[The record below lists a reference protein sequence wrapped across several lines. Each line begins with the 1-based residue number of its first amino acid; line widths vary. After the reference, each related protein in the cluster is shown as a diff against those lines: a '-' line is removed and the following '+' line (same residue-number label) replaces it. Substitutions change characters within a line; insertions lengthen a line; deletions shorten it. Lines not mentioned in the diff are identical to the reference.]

1 MANKHAPESEKFR
14 RVRHGKLSD
23 ASREPSVP
31 PPGGLADAS
40 RGSVGSGETAGGASS
55 PSTNANNAGGSEFA
69 SGRVAGRTGVP
80 PVGGKSGGAVP
91 PQYGAAL
98 SAQGQRTTPR
108 EGERCPGGAA
118 ARGPTASAS
127 REREP
132 GEPSVLATGWRSDP
146 DSPREHFIPVRRDDL
161 LRALTT
167 DLTTTPADAER
178 LRRICQLLEEAYHL
192 VHYRRYRG
200 ILETYA
206 PFDPDSDTH
215 CLAESDPAER
225 TRAAAAVCDRL
236 ASLLLQ
242 ANFRKLDR
250 EEINEALEAASDWGL
265 RLRVNFAEFERLEV
279 YARGEGVID
288 RQRRSWR
295 TLFRQRPVEIPV
307 YQRLAIVFR
316 FRPEAEKGSGAKAS
330 LTAADGQAAIAA
342 AAPDTGV
349 RIKLFKNIPK
359 YDIEMLLPGV
369 EVRMTWIDRGR
380 ILLPTV
386 SGLALTAYKI
396 IRGAIVIAF
405 AGAYGFAGMV
415 GLIIGTLGYGVKS
428 LIGYLRTKD
437 KYHLQLTQ
445 NLYYRNLDN
454 NAGALFRIVAEAE
467 EQEMREVMLAYF
479 LLWRDAGP
487 DGWTARQLDE
497 ACESFLE
504 KLLGSEVDFEVGDA
518 IRKLE
523 QLRLVDSRPGHRW
536 TAIPLDET
544 YRRLQERWQAFVRE
558 LDPQ

>member
-1 MANKHAPESEKFR
+1 MANKHAPDSEKFR
-14 RVRHGKLSD
+14 RVRHGKLRD
-23 ASREPSVP
+23 ASRDSHAPSAEVP
-31 PPGGLADAS
+31 
-40 RGSVGSGETAGGASS
+40 
-55 PSTNANNAGGSEFA
+55 AGGSP
-69 SGRVAGRTGVP
+69 VAGDQAGGGPAGVTGRNEDATADLGLDLP
-80 PVGGKSGGAVP
+80 PSSRRPTLRPAPQQAQP
-91 PQYGAAL
+91 PSASGAAL
-98 SAQGQRTTPR
+98 GVSPTVSPGGFGARSGGGVPR
-108 EGERCPGGAA
+108 EAKPVSRGRGWFRAA
-118 ARGPTASAS
+118 VAAMSDS
-127 REREP
+127 RERRERREP
-132 GEPSVLATGWRSDP
+132 GTLPSGWRSDP
-146 DSPREHFIPVRRDDL
+146 DSPREHFIPLQRDDL
-161 LRALTT
+161 LRALTA
-167 DLTTTPADAER
+167 DLTTTTGDAGR

-215 CLAESDPAER
+215 SLSVTDPAER
-225 TRAAAAVCDRL
+225 TRAAAAVCDRIG
-236 ASLLLQ
+236 SLLAQ
-242 ANFRKLDR
+242 ANFRRLDR

-279 YARGEGVID
+279 YARGEGVVD

-295 TLFRQRPVEIPV
+295 TMFRQHPVEVPV

-316 FRPEAEKGSGAKAS
+316 FRAEAASGGQA
-330 LTAADGQAAIAA
+330 TAAPPSDS
-342 AAPDTGV
+342 GV

-369 EVRMTWIDRGR
+369 EVRMSWLDRGR
-380 ILLPTV
+380 IILPTI

-405 AGAYGFAGMV
+405 AGAYGFVGLV
-415 GLIIGTLGYGVKS
+415 GLIVGTLGYGVKS
-428 LIGYLRTKD
+428 LMGYLRTKD

-467 EQEMREVMLAYF
+467 EQEMREVVLAYF

-487 DGWTARQLDE
+487 EGWTARQLDA
-497 ACESFLE
+497 ACESFLAE
-504 KLLGSEVDFEVGDA
+504 LLGSEVDFEVGDA

-536 TAIPLDET
+536 TAVSLDET
-544 YRRLQERWQAFVRE
+544 YRRLQERWHAFLRE
-558 LDPQ
+558 LEPR

>member
-1 MANKHAPESEKFR
+1 MANKHAPETEKFR
-14 RVRHGKLSD
+14 RVRHGKLHD
-23 ASREPSVP
+23 ASREPATVVAPS
-31 PPGGLADAS
+31 ADSPA
-40 RGSVGSGETAGGASS
+40 ASS
-55 PSTNANNAGGSEFA
+55 QVQDQAPEG
-69 SGRVAGRTGVP
+69 TGVAAPSPASP
-80 PVGGKSGGAVP
+80 PVASP
-91 PQYGAAL
+91 P
-98 SAQGQRTTPR
+98 SMPKT
-108 EGERCPGGAA
+108 GAA
-118 ARGPTASAS
+118 APGAKAAPAAAAASMAKAAPAAS
-127 REREP
+127 RERREP
-132 GEPSVLATGWRSDP
+132 VEPPILASGWRSDP
-146 DSPREHFIPVRRDDL
+146 DSPREHFIPVQRDDL
-161 LRALTT
+161 LRALTA
-167 DLTTTPADAER
+167 DLTTTAADADR

-200 ILETYA
+200 ILATYA
-206 PFDPDSDTH
+206 PFDPDADTH
-215 CLAESDPAER
+215 SLAVSDPAER
-225 TRAAAAVCDRL
+225 SRAAAAVCDKL

-242 ANFRKLDR
+242 ANFRRLDR

-295 TLFRQRPVEIPV
+295 TLFRHRPVEVPV

-316 FRPEAEKGSGAKAS
+316 FRDEVGAGAKAS
-330 LTAADGQAAIAA
+330 TAAVDGQAAISAA
-342 AAPDTGV
+342 VPDTGV

-369 EVRMTWIDRGR
+369 EVRMTWLDRGR
-380 ILLPTV
+380 IILPTI

-428 LIGYLRTKD
+428 LMGYLRTKD

-487 DGWTARQLDE
+487 EGWTARQLDE
-497 ACESFLE
+497 ACESFLLR
-504 KLLGSEVDFEVGDA
+504 LLGSEVDFEVGDA

-536 TAIPLDET
+536 TAISLDET
-544 YRRLQERWQAFVRE
+544 YRRLQERWQTFVRE
-558 LDPQ
+558 LEPH